1 MAINNAVKK
10 AKENGKENPA
20 KTSPQPSQSAGTR
33 KVEKAMKAAP
43 LAGFEERAATLRLYV
58 KDKSLLKEA
67 KLAAL
72 EDDTSLSQLWEDWAL
87 EWLRTRK

>member
-1 MAINNAVKK
+1 MAINNAVRK
-10 AKENGKENPA
+10 AKKNEKGNTA
-20 KTSPQPSQSAGTR
+20 KTSSQSKGSVEAR
-33 KVEKAMKAAP
+33 KVKSAP

-58 KDKSLLKEA
+58 KDKDLLKKA

-72 EDDTSLSQLWEDWAL
+72 EDDTILSQLWEDWAL

>member
-1 MAINNAVKK
+1 MAINNAVRK
-10 AKENGKENPA
+10 AKRNEKGNTA
-20 KTSPQPSQSAGTR
+20 KTSSQSKGSVEVR
-33 KVEKAMKAAP
+33 KVKSAP

-58 KDKSLLKEA
+58 KDKDLLKKA

>member
-1 MAINNAVKK
+1 MAINNAVRK
-10 AKENGKENPA
+10 AKKNEKGNTA
-20 KTSPQPSQSAGTR
+20 KTSSQSKGSVEAR
-33 KVEKAMKAAP
+33 KVKSAP

-58 KDKSLLKEA
+58 KDKELLKKA

>member
-1 MAINNAVKK
+1 MAINNAVRK
-10 AKENGKENPA
+10 AKRNEKGNTA
-20 KTSPQPSQSAGTR
+20 KTSSKSKGSVEAR
-33 KVEKAMKAAP
+33 KVKSAP

-58 KDKSLLKEA
+58 KDKDLLKKA

>member
-1 MAINNAVKK
+1 MAINNAVRK
-10 AKENGKENPA
+10 AKRNEKGNTA
-20 KTSPQPSQSAGTR
+20 KTSSKSKESVEAR
-33 KVEKAMKAAP
+33 KVKSAP

-58 KDKSLLKEA
+58 KDKDLLKKA

>member
-1 MAINNAVKK
+1 MAINNAVRK
-10 AKENGKENPA
+10 AKRNEKGNTA
-20 KTSPQPSQSAGTR
+20 KTSSQSKGSVQAR
-33 KVEKAMKAAP
+33 KVNSAP

-58 KDKSLLKEA
+58 KDKDLLKKA

>member
-1 MAINNAVKK
+1 MAINNAVRK
-10 AKENGKENPA
+10 AKKNEKGNTA
-20 KTSPQPSQSAGTR
+20 KTSSQSKGSVEAR
-33 KVEKAMKAAP
+33 KVKSAP
-43 LAGFEERAATLRLYV
+43 LAVFEERAATLRLYV
-58 KDKSLLKEA
+58 KDKDLLKKA

>member
-1 MAINNAVKK
+1 MAINNAVRK
-10 AKENGKENPA
+10 AKRNEKGNTA
-20 KTSPQPSQSAGTR
+20 KTSSKSKGSVEAR
-33 KVEKAMKAAP
+33 KVKSAP

-58 KDKSLLKEA
+58 KDKDLLKKA

-87 EWLRTRK
+87 EWLRARK

>member
-1 MAINNAVKK
+1 MAINNAVRK
-10 AKENGKENPA
+10 AKRNEKGNTA
-20 KTSPQPSQSAGTR
+20 KTSSKSKESVEAR
-33 KVEKAMKAAP
+33 KVKSAP

-58 KDKSLLKEA
+58 KDKDLLKKA

-72 EDDTSLSQLWEDWAL
+72 EDDTSLSQWWEDWAL

>member
-1 MAINNAVKK
+1 MAINNAVRK
-10 AKENGKENPA
+10 AKRNEKGNTA
-20 KTSPQPSQSAGTR
+20 KTSSKSKESVEAR
-33 KVEKAMKAAP
+33 KVKSAP

-58 KDKSLLKEA
+58 KDKDLLKKA

-87 EWLRTRK
+87 EWLRTCK

>member
-1 MAINNAVKK
+1 MAINNAVRK
-10 AKENGKENPA
+10 AKKNEKGNTA
-20 KTSPQPSQSAGTR
+20 KTSSQSKGSVEAR
-33 KVEKAMKAAP
+33 KVKSAP

-58 KDKSLLKEA
+58 KDKDLLKKA

-87 EWLRTRK
+87 EWLRTRT

>member
-1 MAINNAVKK
+1 MAINNAVRK
-10 AKENGKENPA
+10 AKKNEKGNTA
-20 KTSPQPSQSAGTR
+20 KTSSQSKGSVEAR
-33 KVEKAMKAAP
+33 KVKSAP

-58 KDKSLLKEA
+58 KDKDLLKKA